1 MKPMAARRIETEID
15 RLYQLAPDAFTA
27 ERNALAKTAGPDT
40 PAVKRLVKPPIAAW
54 AVNQVYWRRRDV
66 YDALIKASKELRQA
80 HKAVLSGKKGD
91 VRTAAKAHEAA
102 LDAALKAALA
112 LLDAEGHPA
121 TEATRQ
127 AVATTLR
134 ALPVDDPPGRLTR
147 TLQPGGFEMLAG
159 LSIAAGTKGPRAQAA
174 SAPGPALTTAPV
186 GRTPKTAQTSGAFQ
200 RKTAHAV
207 KEAEDPKAAAR
218 AREAAAKAAREL
230 REAEHTARREEFEAA
245 RAAREADKASRQL
258 EQARAALAEAQREL
272 EAAEAAA
279 RDAVRTK
286 EAADERAAAAEQALE
301 VARLRLES

>member
-91 VRTAAKAHEAA
+91 VRTAAKAHDAA
-102 LDAALKAALA
+102 LDAALRAALA

-159 LSIAAGTKGPRAQAA
+159 LSIAAGMKGQ
-174 SAPGPALTTAPV
+174 SA
-186 GRTPKTAQTSGAFQ
+186 RTPKTAPPSGALQ
-200 RKTAHAV
+200 QKTAHAV
-207 KEAEDPKAAAR
+207 KEPEDSKAAAR

-279 RDAVRTK
+279 KDAVRTR
-286 EAADERAAAAEQALE
+286 EAADERAAAAEEALE
-301 VARLRLES
+301 TARRRLES